1 MLVPFADVLGEAD
14 ARGAACGAFT
24 CYDLETAAAVLGTA
38 ARMDRAVL
46 LLVSPSSLRGADGSA
61 FVAAL
66 LAYADRAPARCC
78 VQADHLDDLELVRR
92 ALELGV
98 GAVLAD
104 GSRLPLEANVA
115 FVRSA
120 RDLALRSG
128 AGVEAELGRIEGDE
142 DLALAAGSGQL
153 TEPDEA
159 TRFVAETGIDCL
171 AVSIG
176 NAHGRYAAPPRLDWD
191 RLRAVRAQVDAPLAL
206 HGASGIPDESI
217 RHAVALGLRK
227 INVNTELRE
236 AYLRATA
243 ASVDALL
250 ETAAVGALHSAQTRA
265 VADIVAAKLA
275 VYEPGDIPMAP
286 AIDLTRRHTD
296 DRSPC
301 P

>member
-1 MLVPFADVLGEAD
+1 MLVSFADVLREAD
-14 ARGAACGAFT
+14 VRGAACGAFT

-38 ARMDRAVL
+38 GRLDRAVL

-66 LAYADRAPARCC
+66 LAYADRATARCC
-78 VQADHLDDLELVRR
+78 VQADHLDDLEQVQR
-92 ALELGV
+92 ALDLGV

-120 RDLALRSG
+120 RDLAVQSG
-128 AGVEAELGRIEGDE
+128 AGVEAELGRVEGDE
-142 DLALAAGSGQL
+142 DLAIAAGAGQL
-153 TEPDEA
+153 TEPGDA
-159 TRFVAETGIDCL
+159 ARFVAETGVDCL

-176 NAHGRYAAPPRLDWD
+176 NAHGRYADPPTLDWD
-191 RLRAVRAQVDAPLAL
+191 RLRAVRAQVDVPLAL
-206 HGASGIPDESI
+206 HGASGLPDESI
-217 RHAVALGLRK
+217 RRAVALGLRK

-243 ASVDALL
+243 ASMDGLL

-265 VADIVAAKLA
+265 VADVVAAKVVL
-275 VYEPGDIPMAP
+275 YEPEPSG
-286 AIDLTRRHTD
+286 
-296 DRSPC
+296 
-301 P
+301 